1 MPARIQPVILCGGS
15 GTRLWPTS
23 RSSMPKQFVPL
34 LGPHSTFQQ
43 TLLRLQGP
51 LFARPII
58 VANRDHRCLVEKQ
71 AAAIDAAITLLL
83 EPERRHSGPAILAAC
98 TLVARQDPEAVVLV
112 LPSDHIVTE
121 PRAFRRAVASAL
133 PAARAGRLVTF
144 GIEAD
149 HPSTEY
155 GWIRPGARVEARCHA
170 VHTFAEKPD
179 ASRAATYLADRW
191 LWNSGNFL
199 MRADTLCGEYAAFD
213 PDTAAAAAAAVEA
226 AADEGGALALDAEGF
241 AGTRKTSLDFAVM
254 ERTSRAAVARM
265 RCGWSDVGNWN
276 ALWAISER
284 DDLGNVS
291 RGAAEL
297 FESEGCFVSSE
308 GMVTSLVG
316 VRDLVVVAEKD
327 AILVADRSRCG
338 DVRKMVEILRSKGRP
353 QAEWHAASHRPWGSY
368 RVLEASDGFQV
379 KRITVAPGGRLSLQK
394 HRHRAEHWVVVRGC
408 ARVTVDDTVADY
420 RESEH
425 IFIPLGAI
433 HRLENPGN
441 DDVELIEVQ
450 LGSYLGED
458 DIVRLEDA
466 YHRA

>member
-23 RSSMPKQFVPL
+23 RTSLPKQFVPL

-43 TLLRLQGP
+43 TLLRLQSP

-58 VANRDHRCLVEKQ
+58 VANRDHRHLVEKQ
-71 AAAIDAAITLLL
+71 AAAIDAPISLLL
-83 EPERRHSGPAILAAC
+83 EPERRDSGPAILAAC
-98 TLVARQDPEAVVLV
+98 TLVAREDPEAVVLV

-149 HPSTEY
+149 HASTEY
-155 GWIRPGARVEARCHA
+155 GWIRPGERVEARCHA
-170 VHTFAEKPD
+170 VCKFAEKPD
-179 ASRAATYLADRW
+179 AVRAASYLSNRW

-199 MRADTLCGEYAAFD
+199 MRADTLCSEYAAFD
-213 PDTAAAAAAAVEA
+213 PDSAAVEA
-226 AADEGGALALDAEGF
+226 VAGEGNALALDADGF
-241 AGTRKTSLDFAVM
+241 GRARKTSLDFAVM
-254 ERTSRAAVARM
+254 EKTSRAAVARM

-276 ALWAISER
+276 ALWEISEH
-284 DDLGNVS
+284 DALGNVS

-297 FESEGCFVSSE
+297 FESEGCFVSSD
-308 GMVTSLVG
+308 GLVTSLVG
-316 VRDLVVVAEKD
+316 VKDLVVVAEKD

-338 DVRKMVEILRSKGRP
+338 DVRKMVEILRSKGHS
-353 QAEWHAASHRPWGSY
+353 QAEWHASSHRPWGSY

-425 IFIPLGAI
+425 IFIPLGSI

-441 DDVELIEVQ
+441 DNVELIEVQ

>member
-71 AAAIDAAITLLL
+71 AGAIDAAITLLL
-83 EPERRHSGPAILAAC
+83 EPERRDSGPAILAAC

-155 GWIRPGARVEARCHA
+155 GWIRPGPRVEARCHA

-179 ASRAATYLADRW
+179 AGRAATYLADRW
-191 LWNSGNFL
+191 LWEFRQL
-199 MRADTLCGEYAAFD
+199 
-213 PDTAAAAAAAVEA
+213 PDAGRHPVRRVRRLRSRH
-226 AADEGGALALDAEGF
+226 GGGGRRRGRGRRRRGRGRWPSTPRDLPAPAK
-241 AGTRKTSLDFAVM
+241 RPS
-254 ERTSRAAVARM
+254 TSR
-265 RCGWSDVGNWN
+265 
-276 ALWAISER
+276 
-284 DDLGNVS
+284 
-291 RGAAEL
+291 
-297 FESEGCFVSSE
+297 
-308 GMVTSLVG
+308 
-316 VRDLVVVAEKD
+316 
-327 AILVADRSRCG
+327 
-338 DVRKMVEILRSKGRP
+338 
-353 QAEWHAASHRPWGSY
+353 
-368 RVLEASDGFQV
+368 
-379 KRITVAPGGRLSLQK
+379 
-394 HRHRAEHWVVVRGC
+394 
-408 ARVTVDDTVADY
+408 
-420 RESEH
+420 
-425 IFIPLGAI
+425 
-433 HRLENPGN
+433 
-441 DDVELIEVQ
+441 
-450 LGSYLGED
+450 
-458 DIVRLEDA
+458 
-466 YHRA
+466 